1 MNHELSFSC
10 LPFGLMANLCIVYK
24 QKLADFQ
31 EILLQEE
38 KKQIDF
44 LDEDYEVIVSFKL
57 VIQ

>member
-1 MNHELSFSC
+1 
-10 LPFGLMANLCIVYK
+10 MANLCIVYK